1 MEECQST
8 SEDCRSYLVTHVQ
21 ETIPTTAMSLHT
33 RISVCTDHICR
44 TKTIQCHQ
52 CVCAALFTCFLLI
65 IQNHPPEIVPKETTK
80 PRFQNNR
87 RAFGFTWGSHWQLW
101 KTRAQPPWV
110 FSPRCFDHLP
120 VSASCRWQWLGFFS
134 KRYSHF
140 PGMVGSWDMKLT
152 CFWVREAHD

>member
-1 MEECQST
+1 M
-8 SEDCRSYLVTHVQ
+8 YVQ
-21 ETIPTTAMSLHT
+21 IIYVGQKPSSV
-33 RISVCTDHICR
+33 IS
-44 TKTIQCHQ
+44 
-52 CVCAALFTCFLLI
+52 VCAALFTCFLLI
-65 IQNHPPEIVPKETTK
+65 IQNHPPEIVPKEATK

-87 RAFGFTWGSHWQLW
+87 RAFGFTWGPHWQLW

-152 CFWVREAHD
+152 CFWVREAHDWCRIWSVWSQVKKETRQATWWVYWTGV